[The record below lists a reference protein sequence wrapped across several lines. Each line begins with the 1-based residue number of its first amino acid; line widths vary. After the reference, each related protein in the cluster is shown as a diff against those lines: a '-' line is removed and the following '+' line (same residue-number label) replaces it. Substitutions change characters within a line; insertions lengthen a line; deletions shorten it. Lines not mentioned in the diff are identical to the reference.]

1 MGKVTKSIKKSGS
14 NVLSISREEL
24 QHTLPAIILVI
35 AATLIAY
42 WPSLWHD
49 FVNWDDPYYVYKN
62 ESIRKLNAN
71 TIKHLFSTDTIVM
84 GNWHPITMLTL
95 AVDYAFWGNDPFGYH
110 LTNLILHILASM
122 GAGILVIQ
130 LFENKGM
137 ALFTALAF
145 ALHPLHIESVA
156 WITERK
162 DVLFTLFYFLAWIT
176 WNKSPKHKGWYALS
190 LLLFALSAMSK
201 AMAVTLPVI
210 LICTEYLKHRNIP
223 WVKVLPFFILSFIF
237 GFIGINAQRSAEAL
251 KYHIDFGLWDNMQIA
266 GYGVWFYAGKLIW
279 PMQLSAFYP
288 YPVKVDGSLP
298 LPFLV
303 ACITSLL
310 LVLSVGVLVYMEKR
324 VVAFCLAFF
333 LITIFPVI
341 QLIPLGEAMAA
352 DRYMYLSSWSCF
364 ILLYLVFQYFVQKY
378 SVLRYPF
385 VILACAV
392 ILFWGYRVR
401 ERLPAWASGKALW
414 EDVIAQY
421 PDQYF
426 AWNNLGTLYYD
437 KQDYEQAI
445 PIFRKVLEMNPK
457 YKDGHNNLGTIYALR
472 NALDSAIYHFELA
485 VALDSQYTA
494 AIFNLGY
501 AYGLKGR
508 SDESVVLLIKAAQN
522 GHENA
527 RVILK
532 NNNIPW

>member
-1 MGKVTKSIKKSGS
+1 MGKAIKNKVRSR
-14 NVLSISREEL
+14 NNIISISRQEI
-24 QHTLPAIILVI
+24 QYTLPAILLLIS
-35 AATLIAY
+35 ATFIAY

-62 ESIRKLNAN
+62 ESIRKLNLI
-71 TIKHLFSTDTIVM
+71 TLKHLFSTDTIVM
-84 GNWHPITMLTL
+84 GNWHPITMLSL
-95 AVDYAFWGNDPFGYH
+95 AIDYALWGNDPFGYH
-110 LTNLILHILASM
+110 LSNLILHILASIAS
-122 GAGILVIQ
+122 GVLVIQ
-130 LFENKGM
+130 LFQNKGM
-137 ALFTALAF
+137 ALFTAMAF

-162 DVLFTLFYFLAWIT
+162 DVLFTLLYFSAWIT
-176 WNKSPKHKGWYALS
+176 WNKRSQQKGWYILS
-190 LLLFALSAMSK
+190 LFLFALSAMSK

-210 LICTEYLKHRNIP
+210 LIISEYLQHRNIP
-223 WVKVLPFFILSFIF
+223 WRKVMPFFILAFIF
-237 GFIGINAQRSAEAL
+237 GFIGIYAQRSAEAL
-251 KYHIDFGLWDNMQIA
+251 KYHTDFGLWDNLQIA
-266 GYGVWFYAGKLIW
+266 GYDVWFYVGKLIW

-288 YPVKVDGSLP
+288 YPLKVEGSLP
-298 LPFLV
+298 FPFLLGFI
-303 ACITSLL
+303 ASML
-310 LVLSVGVLVYMEKR
+310 LVISVGIFVYLEKR
-324 VVAFCLAFF
+324 VLAFCIAFY

-364 ILLYLVFQYFVQKY
+364 ILLYLIFQHLAQKY
-378 SVLRYPF
+378 SVLTYPF
-385 VILACAV
+385 VIMAFVV

-445 PIFRKVLEMNPK
+445 PVFRKVLEMNPQ

-472 NALDSAIYHFELA
+472 NTLDSAIYHFELA

-508 SDESVVLLIKAAQN
+508 SDESVALLIKAAQN

-532 NNNIPW
+532 NNNISW